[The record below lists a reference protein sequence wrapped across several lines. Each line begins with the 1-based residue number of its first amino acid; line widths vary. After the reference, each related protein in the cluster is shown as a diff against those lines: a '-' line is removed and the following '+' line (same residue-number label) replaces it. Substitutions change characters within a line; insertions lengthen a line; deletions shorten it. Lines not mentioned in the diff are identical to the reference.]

1 MRVLLPLLV
10 VSAAGC
16 DALFGL
22 DRIELDAD
30 GGGDGLDAVTCTTIG
45 HDEDG
50 DGLDDACDPCPFDSR
65 NEGDEDGDG
74 IALACDPDPGTAN
87 EVLIFSGFDGATRSA
102 FTVFEGSFVGD
113 SFRGIGQGTAALLWG
128 DQVDRVWV
136 TAGLSVD
143 ALESTQYREIGVIF
157 DAQVTTE
164 SQPNG
169 TYCVL
174 GRNGDA
180 DYLEVFGR
188 LRPAGDVLV
197 NNSQS
202 SLPLLGFRGTMRA
215 TTARLEMP
223 ATACTFATD
232 TMEATVS
239 GTRTPPPAP
248 GKLALVMYNMDAA
261 FEFLFVVRRP

>member
-10 VSAAGC
+10 VSATGC

-22 DRIELDAD
+22 DRLELDGDA
-30 GGGDGLDAVTCTTIG
+30 GGDPDASGCTPVG
-45 HDEDG
+45 HDEDE
-50 DGLDDACDPCPFDSR
+50 DGLDDACDPCPFDIR
-65 NEGDEDGDG
+65 NTGDDDRDG

-87 EVLIFSGFDGATRSA
+87 EVLIFSGFDSATRSA

-113 SFRGIGQGTAALLWG
+113 SFRGTGQGTAALLWG

-136 TAGLSVD
+136 MAGLSVD
-143 ALESTQYREIGVIF
+143 ALEAVPYREIGVIF
-157 DAQVTTE
+157 DAQVTAE

-174 GRNGDA
+174 GRHDDT

-188 LRPAGDVLV
+188 QRPDGDILV
-197 NNSQS
+197 SNSVTA
-202 SLPLLGFRGTMRA
+202 LPLLGFRGTMRA
-215 TTARLEMP
+215 TTARVEVP
-223 ATACTFATD
+223 ATACTFASE

-239 GTRTPPPAP
+239 GTRAPAPAP
-248 GKLALVMYNMDAA
+248 GKLALVLYNMDAA
-261 FEFLFVVRRP
+261 FDFLFVVRRP